1 MYNHLKSFVR
11 LALLSLNLLLF
22 IAEFCAYYGLRV
34 ITLLQTKSSS
44 ALKRLILIKFMK
56 ARVDSSLN
64 HALLEVPL
72 SSSSNGTFS
81 PCKSEDGG

>member
-22 IAEFCAYYGLRV
+22 IAEFCAYYGLI

-56 ARVDSSLN
+56 
-64 HALLEVPL
+64 
-72 SSSSNGTFS
+72 G
-81 PCKSEDGG
+81 